1 MNMVSLPRLMAT
13 GYREAGCVEF
23 RLTIYGNSGREL
35 PPAALIAS
43 LLEFRLWI
51 AQAQDPSRGAP
62 PASGGPP
69 SP

>member
-1 MNMVSLPRLMAT
+1 MYRVSHARLMAT

-35 PPAALIAS
+35 PPAELIAS
-43 LLEFRLWI
+43 LLEFRTWI
-51 AQAQDPSRGAP
+51 SQAQDLARAAPS
-62 PASGGPP
+62 ASDGPP